1 MQCNEMITKQLCR
14 IPHAYGREKI
24 RGAEGNLPDFFAF
37 CAIYKKIV
45 PCKIAKIVVG
55 GGGIF
60 EGLKEILQT
69 LLISCIFDYYLT
81 FRLIISPS
89 SIPAHP
95 PRTQN
100 TCNKISQNKE

>member
-1 MQCNEMITKQLCR
+1 MRTGGKKLGGLKVICPT
-14 IPHAYGREKI
+14 
-24 RGAEGNLPDFFAF
+24 FFAF
-37 CAIYKKIV
+37 CAIYQKIV
-45 PCKIAKIVVG
+45 PCKIAKILVG

-89 SIPAHP
+89 SIPPHP